1 MKTDFLRALL
11 MAVAAAL
18 IAPFSVASAQDIK
31 LASHAEMN
39 DVYARLADLESRL
52 AAVNTGVGCADAC
65 GGGSDCCDS
74 CCDDC
79 CHAGF
84 IGGAEVMWLKAFG
97 TQGAFTD
104 FNYRDAYRF
113 WVGWQRADGLGVR
126 ARYFDYF
133 QTATTTGDIVDFEAY
148 DIEVFDTIELG
159 CHWTLVAGAGIRYLE
174 YDTNGTG
181 PVDAFFGAG
190 PLATIELY
198 RAINDSWQLYGI
210 SRFSI
215 LADGGNNAVGRQ
227 DIATSTTELQIGAQY
242 DRILASGALGFARIG
257 WEGQWYDDISDGGDA
272 SVSLQGVALSV
283 GIMR

>member
-11 MAVAAAL
+11 LAVAAAL
-18 IAPFSVASAQDIK
+18 LAPLTSASAQDIQ

-52 AAVNTGVGCADAC
+52 AAVNSGVGCADAC
-65 GGGSDCCDS
+65 GGGNACCDDCCS
-74 CCDDC
+74 DC

-84 IGGAEVMWLKAFG
+84 IGGAEVMWLKAY
-97 TQGAFTD
+97 QSQAAFND
-104 FNYRDAYRF
+104 FNFRDAYRF
-113 WVGWQRADGLGVR
+113 WAGWQRADGLGVR

-133 QTATTTGDIVDFEAY
+133 QTANNGDIVDFETY

-174 YDTNGTG
+174 YDNNGTG
-181 PVDAFFGAG
+181 PADAFFGYG

-215 LADGGNNAVGRQ
+215 LVDDSSNAVAGA
-227 DIATSTTELQIGAQY
+227 DITASTTELQIGAQY

-257 WEGQWYDDISDGGDA
+257 WESQWYDDISGGGDA
-272 SVSLQGVALSV
+272 SVALQGVALSV
-283 GIMR
+283 GVMR